1 MKTTRAR
8 FARLLI
14 TACALLIMGGADV
27 MAQAIRGTIINKND
41 GRITGDLLWQEGS
54 RQYLVTRRGVA
65 VPVALRDVKRV
76 IVARPAELTAAA
88 REVHVGH
95 VGRVDK
101 AIPVLKKIMQK
112 YRMMEHDLEA
122 AAWLAE
128 AYLKKKDAREAK
140 RLCESVIRAD
150 PDRAYRGRLAG
161 VYADALL
168 ALKEFSKLRKVLD
181 KVVKTGSRQGT
192 AIAQV
197 KRGDIYKQQG
207 NTEKA
212 LVDGYLRTVVLFKAI
227 KGIRPEAL
235 FKAAKAFEE
244 LGEQQYAE
252 RMRKLLLEEFP
263 NDKYAAK
270 IKLAM

>member
-1 MKTTRAR
+1 MKTTRVR

-14 TACALLIMGGADV
+14 TACTLLLMGGADV
-27 MAQAIRGTIINKND
+27 MAQAIKGTIIKKD
-41 GRITGDLLWQEGS
+41 GGRATGDILWQEGS
-54 RQYLVTRRGVA
+54 RQYLMTRRGVA
-65 VPVALRDVKRV
+65 VPVALRDVERV

-88 REVHVGH
+88 REVHA
-95 VGRVDK
+95 GRVDK
-101 AIPVLKKIMQK
+101 AIPVLKNIMQK

-150 PDRAYRGRLAG
+150 EDRAYRGRLAG

-181 KVVKTGSRQGT
+181 KVIKTGSRQGT